1 MPKSSMTMTEGELV
15 KWVVAE
21 GDEVQA
27 GDPVAEIMT
36 DKVEMEVE
44 APEDGRMG
52 ILVEAGRTVDVGT
65 TIGVILAEGEKAPA
79 VGTPT
84 SPQPSVR
91 DEPVGVEDSAARP
104 RPAEPP
110 GAPVDTPLSGDG
122 RGGRDGRLRASPA
135 ARKMAR
141 NRGIDLAGL
150 RGSGPKGRITTEDV
164 AAASNHAER
173 NKAAPVRTGDGRGSG
188 LGRKRPTGVR
198 GAMAR
203 RMGAAGSIPQFT
215 LFADV
220 SFAAAERARRELS
233 KAWSV
238 RLSVTHLVVRATAI
252 ALQGHGALNAHWAD
266 GTIERFADANVGVA
280 MATDAGLIVPVLH
293 VAQSAD
299 LRTTSQ
305 RVAELAQA
313 AGLNRLRPEE
323 MAGAT
328 FTVTNLG
335 AFGIDIFQP
344 VIDPPQVAILSVGRM
359 RGDAGRT
366 VTLGLAADH
375 RAVDGV
381 QGARFLM
388 RLAELIER
396 PDKELLH

>member
-1 MPKSSMTMTEGELV
+1 VREIVMPKSSMTMTEGELV

-52 ILVEAGRTVDVGT
+52 ILVEEGLTVSVGT
-65 TIGVILAEGEKAPA
+65 TIGVILAEGEQLPGAGA
-79 VGTPT
+79 AT
-84 SPQPSVR
+84 SPRTPVR
-91 DEPVGVEDSAARP
+91 DDPAGAETSRAAP
-104 RPAEPP
+104 SGPADGP
-110 GAPVDTPLSGDG
+110 GAEDG
-122 RGGRDGRLRASPA
+122 RSGSDGRLRASPA

-141 NRGIDLAGL
+141 NRSVDLATL
-150 RGSGPKGRITTEDV
+150 RGSGPKGRISTDDV
-164 AAASNHAER
+164 AAASGSGAHSEP
-173 NKAAPVRTGDGRGSG
+173 AAPQPDGDG
-188 LGRKRPTGVR
+188 LGGGVRRERPTGVR

-215 LFADV
+215 LFSDV
-220 SFAAAERARRELS
+220 SFASAERARRELS
-233 KAWSV
+233 ASWGE
-238 RLSVTHLVVRATAI
+238 RLSVTHLIVRAIAV
-252 ALQGHGALNAHWAD
+252 ALQRHGELNAHWVD
-266 GTIERFADANVGVA
+266 GVIERFADVNVGVA
-280 MATDAGLIVPVLH
+280 MATDAGLIVPVLQG
-293 VAQSAD
+293 AQKAD
-299 LRTTSQ
+299 LRATSQ

-313 AGLNRLRPEE
+313 ARLNRLRPDE
-323 MAGAT
+323 MGGAT

-359 RGDAGRT
+359 RGDPGRT

-381 QGARFLM
+381 QGARFLQ
-388 RLAELIER
+388 RLATLIER
-396 PDKELLH
+396 PDPVLLR

>member
-1 MPKSSMTMTEGELV
+1 MPKSSMTMTEGEIV

-52 ILVEAGRTVDVGT
+52 ILVEAGLTVGVGT
-65 TIGVILAEGEKAPA
+65 TIGVILADREQAPA
-79 VGTPT
+79 PAAAPPPATREDPAVAESSGAPPT
-84 SPQPSVR
+84 GPP
-91 DEPVGVEDSAARP
+91 DA
-104 RPAEPP
+104 P
-110 GAPVDTPLSGDG
+110 GAEERPNESDG
-122 RGGRDGRLRASPA
+122 RPRASPA

-141 NRGIDLAGL
+141 NRNVDLSAL
-150 RGSGPKGRITTEDV
+150 RGSGPKGRITTDDV
-164 AAASNHAER
+164 AAAGDPG
-173 NKAAPVRTGDGRGSG
+173 APEGTGTPQHDEGGMR
-188 LGRKRPTGVR
+188 RERPTGVR

-215 LFADV
+215 LFSDV
-220 SFAAAERARRELS
+220 SFASADRARRELS
-233 KAWSV
+233 MGWDI
-238 RLSVTHLVVRATAI
+238 RLSVTHLIVRATALG
-252 ALQGHGALNAHWAD
+252 LQRHVELNAHWAD
-266 GTIERFADANVGVA
+266 GAIERFADVNIGIA
-280 MATDAGLIVPVLH
+280 MATEAGLIVPVLH
-293 VAQSAD
+293 GAQSAG
-299 LRTTSQ
+299 LKATSQ
-305 RVAELAQA
+305 RVGELAQA
-313 AGLNRLRPEE
+313 ARLNRLRPDE
-323 MAGAT
+323 MTGAT

-381 QGARFLM
+381 QGARFLQH
-388 RLAELIER
+388 LAELIER
-396 PDKELLH
+396 PDQKLLS